1 MSQKQYYKK
10 LKEFLTGFYEVT
22 NLFISL
28 DQFLLFIEMSTQKKK
43 PDLYNVDYTNLY
55 NFILDRTDVP
65 LTKNK

>member
-1 MSQKQYYKK
+1 MNQKEYYKK
-10 LKEFLTGFYEVT
+10 LKEFLIGFYEVT

-28 DQFLLFIEMSTQKKK
+28 DQFLLFIEMLTQKKK
-43 PDLYNVDYTNLY
+43 PDLYYVDYTNLY